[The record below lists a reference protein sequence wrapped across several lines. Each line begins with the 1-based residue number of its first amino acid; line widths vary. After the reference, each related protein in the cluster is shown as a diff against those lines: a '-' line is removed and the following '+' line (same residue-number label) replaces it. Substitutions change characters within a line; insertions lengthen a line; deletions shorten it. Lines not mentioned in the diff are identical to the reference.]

1 VTDHI
6 IIPFADAAEIRR
18 VGEAMLACTLPK
30 EGWTHEAHLS
40 TCLWLIVERPAI
52 APERD
57 MPGLIRRYNES
68 VGGQNTDTAGYHE
81 TLTQLYIRGVR
92 AFLAASGEG
101 DLLALVNGLL
111 ASPVAPREWPLRF
124 YPRERLFSVE
134 ARRGWIE
141 PEIAASL
148 L

>member
-1 VTDHI
+1 MTDHSI
-6 IIPFADAAEIRR
+6 RLYADAAEIRR

-40 TCLWLIVERPAI
+40 TCLWLIVERPDVL
-52 APERD
+52 PERD
-57 MPGLIRRYNES
+57 LPGLIRRYNES

-81 TLTQLYIRGVR
+81 TITQLYIRGVR
-92 AFLAASGEG
+92 AFLATREGG
-101 DLLALVNGLL
+101 DLLVLVNGLL
-111 ASPVAPREWPLRF
+111 ESPLAPRDWPLRF
-124 YPRERLFSVE
+124 YARERLFSVE

-141 PEIAASL
+141 PDIAAGL

>member
-1 VTDHI
+1 MSDHPI
-6 IIPFADAAEIRR
+6 RLFPSADEVRL
-18 VGEAMLACTLPK
+18 VGEGMLACTLPK

-40 TCLWLIVERPAI
+40 TCLWLIVERPDI
-52 APERD
+52 APEHD
-57 MPGLIRRYNES
+57 LPGLIRRYNES

-92 AFLAASGEG
+92 AFLAAQREG

-111 ASPVAPREWPLRF
+111 QSPIAPRGWPLRF
-124 YPRERLFSVE
+124 YSRERLFSVD
-134 ARRGWIE
+134 ARRAWIE
-141 PEIAASL
+141 PETASSL

>member
-1 VTDHI
+1 MTDHTI
-6 IIPFADAAEIRR
+6 RLFADAAEIRR

-40 TCLWLIVERPAI
+40 TCLWLIVERPDVL
-52 APERD
+52 PERD
-57 MPGLIRRYNES
+57 LPGLIRRYNES
-68 VGGQNTDTAGYHE
+68 VGGQNTDTAGYHD
-81 TLTQLYIRGVR
+81 TITRLYIRGVR
-92 AFLAASGEG
+92 AFLAARKGG
-101 DLLALVNGLL
+101 DLLALANGLL
-111 ASPVAPREWPLRF
+111 ESPMAPRDWPLRF
-124 YPRERLFSVE
+124 YSRERLFSVE